1 MAAALLALSS
11 ASATDPSA
19 TAAVYAADG
28 SPPQIALAA
37 YRALSER
44 QSRNYDRAQD
54 VSPRQLLILLEVAE
68 RAQASLGQALATGEM
83 ESAHTWNDHVRP
95 TLKTGSLGSA
105 TGVWQFLPATFHGII
120 KKFGTQ
126 LLAASEADALT
137 GRERMNLGDGPFA
150 DAQVRGIIADTADGK
165 RGADDEELQL
175 LRHNFAVLA
184 FAKHYLSLDTGAT
197 TPEEDYLFHFLGAGQ
212 GRRVLTLARG
222 EARDTLCVK
231 PVEVP
236 TPALEEKPELSAPDD
251 LLATMKAEAA
261 RLTMPPAAADPALG
275 SRIAPAAPPPAG
287 STLASA
293 PARTRAV
300 LIPGRAGVPPAY
312 SRRGRRDARAP
323 RGRADPTR
331 APRILADPMI
341 KVDPLTWSQTRPDP
355 AASDSA
361 AALMRA
367 EASLRAMRAF
377 AAEPALVFPEV
388 PPAPPPIS
396 SQWGLPANSPTVTG
410 NLGMFYRDGKGQ
422 AQPYTWAGFMEN
434 LARRIRG
441 KDQPALVRAKYG
453 VGFGLKGG
461 DMPERAFNP
470 QQVSAPTEFRHEN
483 GRTVLIPE
491 ALVTGP
497 LGPDE
502 TRQYRQRLAALVSQ
516 GEDQPLDTL
525 PPSARAALQHLRV
538 LPPNLQE
545 VSTTHP
551 QVQKALHDFRKKV
564 GKAEPDD
571 PTHLNLLMPAERI
584 ALEIYDQRLTHYDQL
599 QSGQLASR
607 AAAPDLNRVRKMPAG
622 PQRWAAPQIAAV
634 QTALAAQG
642 LLTAP
647 TRKSVWRDK
656 KRRTHVDY
664 KTVAFAGK
672 PDKTTVA
679 ALNSFQL
686 RNGLRQTDGVLDAVT
701 LNLLG
706 LPPLG
711 PEIFLPLSGPHCAF
725 NGWTETASM
734 CEILSAEQAGDHGP
748 QIPRRVSRPTPIAY

>member
-1 MAAALLALSS
+1 VAAAALALSS
-11 ASATDPSA
+11 ASAAEPSA
-19 TAAVYAADG
+19 PSAVDAANG
-28 SPPQIALAA
+28 SPAQIALAD

-54 VSPRQLLILLEVAE
+54 VSPRQLLILLDVAE
-68 RAQASLGQALATGEM
+68 RAQASLGQAIATGEM
-83 ESAHTWNDHVRP
+83 ESAYTWNDHVRP
-95 TLKTGSLGSA
+95 TLKNGSLGSA

-120 KKFGTQ
+120 KKFGAQ

-137 GRERMNLGDGPFA
+137 GRERMDLGDGPFA
-150 DAQVRGIIADTADGK
+150 DAQVRGIIAETADGK
-165 RGADDEELQL
+165 RGAEDEELQL

-197 TPEEDYLFHFLGAGQ
+197 TPEEDYLYHFLGAGQ
-212 GRRVLTLARG
+212 GRRVLALARG
-222 EARDTLCVK
+222 AARDTLCVK

-236 TPALEEKPELSAPDD
+236 TPTLEEQPDLLAPDD
-251 LLATMKAEAA
+251 LLATMRAEAA
-261 RLTMPPAAADPALG
+261 RLTLPPAAAEPAFG
-275 SRIAPAAPPPAG
+275 SRIAPSAAPPGA
-287 STLASA
+287 STLARSTT
-293 PARTRAV
+293 RTRAV
-300 LIPGRAGVPPAY
+300 LIPGRAGLSPAG
-312 SRRGRRDARAP
+312 SRMGGRDARTP
-323 RGRADPTR
+323 RRQADPTR
-331 APRILADPMI
+331 APRVLPDPMI
-341 KVDPLTWSQTRPDP
+341 RVDPLTWSQTRPDP

-361 AALMRA
+361 AAMMRA
-367 EASLRAMRAF
+367 EAALRAMRAF
-377 AAEPALVFPEV
+377 AAEPAPAFPQL
-388 PPAPPPIS
+388 PPTPPPVS
-396 SQWGLPANSPTVTG
+396 SQWGLPANSATVTG

-422 AQPYTWAGFMEN
+422 AQPYTWAGFLEN
-434 LARRIRG
+434 LARRVRA

-461 DMPERAFNP
+461 DLPERAFNP
-470 QQVSAPTEFRHEN
+470 QQVSEPTEFRHDN
-483 GRTVLIPE
+483 GRTVVLPE

-497 LGPDE
+497 LGADE

-516 GEDQPLDTL
+516 GEDQPLATL

-545 VSTTHP
+545 VSTSHP
-551 QVQKALHDFRKKV
+551 QVQKALHDFRKQA

-571 PTHLNLLMPAERI
+571 PAHRNLLMPAERI
-584 ALEIYDQRLTHYDQL
+584 ALEIYDQRLSHYDQL

-607 AAAPDLNRVRKMPAG
+607 AAAPDLTRIRKMPAG

-647 TRKSVWRDK
+647 TQKVVRRDK
-656 KRRTHVDY
+656 KRRTHVEY
-664 KTVAFAGK
+664 KTIAFAGK
-672 PDKTTVA
+672 ADKTTIT

-686 RNGLRQTDGVLDAVT
+686 RNGLRKTDGVLDAVT

-725 NGWTETASM
+725 NGWTQTASL
-734 CEILSAEQAGDHGP
+734 CETLSAGQADDDGP
-748 QIPRRVSRPTPIAY
+748 QIPRRVSRPRPLVY